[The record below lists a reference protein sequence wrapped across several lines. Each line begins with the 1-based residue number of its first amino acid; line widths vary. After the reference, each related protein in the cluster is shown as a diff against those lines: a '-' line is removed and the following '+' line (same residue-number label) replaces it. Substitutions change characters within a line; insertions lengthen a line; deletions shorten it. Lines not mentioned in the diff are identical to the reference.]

1 VGMKHST
8 LERSNEMFR
17 RNRNRYMKVLVA
29 GLGLAALI
37 APSSALAGGSSSTH
51 NMSGSAYQAML
62 DKSQALNA
70 RYGNAVT
77 GLSSQQFIELYKDG
91 GSKLSPEA
99 LNQIVVLGQAMNAR
113 YGGSGGGSHNMSSSA
128 YKALVAKS
136 EALNV
141 RYSTAA
147 RYGAP
152 DGWTPYVES
161 LTSAS
166 RYGAPDGWTPYVESL
181 TTQSQNAVIDG
192 RSQDIRTT
200 EQGIALSKSLTPVD
214 GRSPDTKDSA
224 QTVQAQ
230 NMAQIDG
237 RSQDIRTTEQGIA
250 LSQSLTPVDGR
261 SPDTIDEAVQAHS
274 PVVSIVQ
281 SPGFHW
287 GDFGIGT
294 AAALGAVA
302 LLFFSLRR
310 MSGRQGRKPVAAA

>member
-1 VGMKHST
+1 MKQFT
-8 LERSNEMFR
+8 PERSNEMFR

-29 GLGLAALI
+29 GLGLAALV

-51 NMSGSAYQAML
+51 NMSPAAYKAML
-62 DKSQALNA
+62 DKSQALNS

-77 GLSSQQFIELYKDG
+77 ALSSQQFVELYKDG

-113 YGGSGGGSHNMSSSA
+113 YGGSHNMSSSA

-141 RYSTAA
+141 RYGSGP
-147 RYGAP
+147 YGAP

-161 LTSAS
+161 LTNTST
-166 RYGAPDGWTPYVESL
+166 YGAPDGWTPYVESL
-181 TTQSQNAVIDG
+181 TAQSQ
-192 RSQDIRTT
+192 S
-200 EQGIALSKSLTPVD
+200 PVLID

-224 QTVQAQ
+224 QAVQAQ
-230 NMAQIDG
+230 SMAQIDG
-237 RSQDIRTTEQGIA
+237 RSQDIRTTEQAIQ

-261 SPDTIDEAVQAHS
+261 SPDTVDASVLAHS
-274 PVVSIVQ
+274 PVVSITRT
-281 SPGFHW
+281 PGFQW

-310 MSGRQGRKPVAAA
+310 LSGRQGRKPVATA